1 MYIIDDFPFSCK
13 FANFA
18 LYKNDGMHLCCIAM
32 LHALFDKMLFAVR
45 NLLSSMCFTFGW
57 IW

>member
-18 LYKNDGMHLCCIAM
+18 LYKNDDMHLCCIAM
-32 LHALFDKMLFAVR
+32 VHALFDKMLFAVR
-45 NLLSSMCFTFGW
+45 NLL
-57 IW
+57 